1 MTTAQLIRNLE
12 VPTGKVDVILD
23 TDTYNE
29 IDDQFALAY
38 LLASP
43 EKLNLRGICAA
54 PFFNARSVSP
64 ADGMEKSYREILK
77 LLKLSGRE
85 DLIPVVYPGSQSYL
99 PDEKTPV
106 VSDGARFMA
115 KIADAYTPE
124 NPLYIVAIGA
134 ITNVASALLINP
146 GMKEKVVIVWLGGT
160 ALHWHHNQEFNLMQD
175 VAAARVVFGCGV
187 PVVQLPCAGVVD
199 RFTTTRYELEHW
211 LLGRSPLC
219 DYLVQNTVDEAESY
233 AAGKPWS
240 RVIWDVTA
248 VAWLLDEKG
257 RFFASELRHS
267 PIAEYDHH
275 WAFDCSRHFIRYVS
289 GVDRDALME
298 DLFRKLVTL

>member
-1 MTTAQLIRNLE
+1 MTTAQLIQNLQ
-12 VPTGKVDVILD
+12 VPRRKVDVILD

-38 LLASP
+38 LLASS

-64 ADGMEKSYREILK
+64 ADGMEKSYQEILK
-77 LLKLSGRE
+77 LLKLAGRE
-85 DLIPVVYPGSQSYL
+85 DLNAIVYPGSMTYL
-99 PDEKTPV
+99 PDENTPV

-115 KIADAYTPE
+115 KMADQYTTE
-124 NPLYIVAIGA
+124 EPLYIVAIGA
-134 ITNVASALLINP
+134 ITNVASALMMNP
-146 GMKEKVVIVWLGGT
+146 NMKDNTVIVWLGGT
-160 ALHWHHNQEFNLMQD
+160 ALHWNHNLEFNLMQD

-199 RFTTTRYELEHW
+199 HFTTTRYELEHW
-211 LLGRSPLC
+211 LRGKSPLC
-219 DYLVQNTVDEAESY
+219 DYLVQNTIDEAESY

-248 VAWLLDEKG
+248 VAWLLDEDG
-257 RFFASELRHS
+257 RFFSSELRHS
-267 PIAEYDHH
+267 PIPEYDHR
-275 WAFDCSRHFIRYVS
+275 WAFDHGRHFFRYVS
-289 GVDRDALME
+289 HVNRDALME
-298 DLFRKLVTL
+298 DLFRRVSNL

>member
-1 MTTAQLIRNLE
+1 MTTAQLIQNLQ
-12 VPTGKVDVILD
+12 VPRRKVDVILD

-38 LLASP
+38 LLASS

-64 ADGMEKSYREILK
+64 ADGMEKSYQEILK
-77 LLKLSGRE
+77 LLKLAGRE
-85 DLIPVVYPGSQSYL
+85 DLNAIVYPGSMTYL
-99 PDEKTPV
+99 PDENTPV

-115 KIADAYTPE
+115 KMADQYTTE
-124 NPLYIVAIGA
+124 EPLYIVAIGA
-134 ITNVASALLINP
+134 ITNVASALMMNP
-146 GMKEKVVIVWLGGT
+146 NMKENTVVVWLGGT
-160 ALHWHHNQEFNLMQD
+160 ALHWRHNLEFNLMQD

-199 RFTTTRYELEHW
+199 HFTTTRYELEHW
-211 LLGRSPLC
+211 LRGKSPLC
-219 DYLVQNTVDEAESY
+219 DYLVQNTIDEAESY

-248 VAWLLDEKG
+248 AAWLTGEGFLHY
-257 RFFASELRHS
+257 ELR
-267 PIAEYDHH
+267 PCRLPGYDLHYAPPLEH
-275 WAFDCSRHFIRYVS
+275 EICYITQ
-289 GVDRDALME
+289 VDRDKLFA
-298 DLFRKLVTL
+298 DLFSKLTE